1 MGEIIGRL
9 KELKTLRQLQ
19 MSDKSEF
26 VALYGRR
33 RVGKTFLVRTVCE
46 DKFTFQVTGIANVTL
61 QQQLGNFHSALQ
73 RMNATVPNKIPTNW
87 FKAFEQLILC
97 LEKDKTPRK
106 VIFMDELT

>member
-61 QQQLGNFHSALQ
+61 QQQLGNFHSACKGWTQ
-73 RMNATVPNKIPTNW
+73 PCQTKYR
-87 FKAFEQLILC
+87 
-97 LEKDKTPRK
+97 
-106 VIFMDELT
+106 LTGSRLLNN